1 MVENLCKQP
10 HASPITA
17 EAIRRYD
24 EAIAGAPQDAPLLGN
39 RSAAYLALGLYR
51 EAEED
56 ARHSTELDP
65 TWAKGHFR

>member
-1 MVENLCKQP
+1 MHRVC
-10 HASPITA
+10 A

-24 EAIAGAPQDAPLLGN
+24 EAIAGAPKDATLLGN

-56 ARHSTELDP
+56 ASRSTELDAS
-65 TWAKGHFR
+65 WAKGHYR